1 MLIFINCLHV
11 KGHRA
16 YSGHRKYIKPN
27 KRMMLPFFED
37 QSISEAEFGGIIRK
51 LHEKSQGQPELRT
64 GKRDRDVIAYPVPEC
79 MCKSRTR

>member
-1 MLIFINCLHV
+1 MLNLV

-37 QSISEAEFGGIIRK
+37 PTISEAEFGDIMRK
-51 LHEKSQGQPELRT
+51 LHEKSQGQPEPRT
-64 GKRDRDVIAYPVPEC
+64 GKRDRDVIAYPVPDC
-79 MCKSRTR
+79 MCKRRSGVF